1 MAMYRHS
8 LDNVNDYLYYEMQ
21 EKFYRRIKEMSR

>member
-8 LDNVNDYLYYEMQ
+8 LDNINDYLYYEML
-21 EKFYRRIKEMSR
+21 EKFFRRIKEMQ